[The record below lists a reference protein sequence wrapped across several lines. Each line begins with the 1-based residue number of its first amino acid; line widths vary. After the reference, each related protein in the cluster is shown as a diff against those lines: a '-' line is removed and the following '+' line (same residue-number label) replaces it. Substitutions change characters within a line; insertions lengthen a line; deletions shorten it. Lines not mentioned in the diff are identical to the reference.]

1 MDSTGVVSAA
11 WSSVLTTLV
20 PREALL
26 PGVVDP
32 RSPPVELEAALA
44 ALRASGVESLLVP
57 CFLEL
62 LQKHLQER
70 VVPGLWRRLGEEGGA
85 VEREGGAVE
94 REGGAVEREGGGGEL
109 FLAALLHL
117 QAALEPFLHGQRL
130 LQQWGLSPEPHA
142 GGSRVLALLRAAL
155 LFSPPPAFRSAAHS
169 FYSRAFAAFL
179 HLQRSHTGEGGGG
192 GDAGVDDDDDDDEDD
207 EEEGGGGGG
216 GVVGGVAPGWL
227 RCPGCAVERASCR
240 CRQLLDNFH
249 RANRILQ
256 RLCLLE
262 RVGAEAVTA
271 ILQATTEQ
279 HISRHCRGE
288 YERPFLA
295 QLEQWLE
302 FRALRWLRMVFHGE
316 GDGGRA
322 VSEEGGGGGTVQA
335 ALGRWRTRLQYFL
348 YQAFAAVR
356 ISELF
361 NIIRDYPESQHALQE
376 LQVCLKKT
384 NQKGQL
390 VASLKTALE
399 TRLLHPGVNTD
410 DIITLYISA
419 IRALTQLDPTG
430 VTLDVVCQPVRKY
443 LRSREDT
450 VRKIVAGLTD
460 DVDGPSELA
469 GELTRAEPVE
479 LEHSLGSD
487 DDGDEPEDW
496 SPPPSD
502 AAHSVKSGLGRRS
515 FDIISLL
522 VSIYGSKEVFINEYH
537 TLLADRILHHF
548 NYNMAR
554 EIRNLELLK
563 LRFGDVFMHRCE
575 VMLKDV
581 ADSRRINSNILE
593 ARRGGGGGGGAGGG
607 GGGGGGAG
615 GGGGGEGS
623 SEEAPAA
630 PGAGDDGSHG
640 GQEPAATQG
649 GMEAVGEEEEEGRE
663 GGEGGERGEGHGD
676 EEVGEEAGEE
686 GGEWPGG
693 PAAPVPLNAM
703 ILSGEFWPPL
713 KEGKLELPAAVK
725 EVMEAYTREYEK
737 LKAARSLVWK
747 PHLGL
752 VSLDVH
758 LAGGRSLSL
767 SVSPVHAAII
777 MHFQDKG
784 SWSLQELSEAL
795 KVPAPSLRKK
805 LALWQQHRVLREGP
819 ADRFSLLEG
828 GGPAGPD
835 GMLLLDSDDDND
847 SAMAS
852 QADQKEEEM
861 QVFWTYIQ
869 GMLTNLETLSLERIH
884 SMLKMFAM
892 IGPGGGGGGGGP
904 RGGAGGECDLAEL
917 RAFLG
922 RKVKEQQ
929 LLCTGGMYKLPKP
942 GT

>member
-1 MDSTGVVSAA
+1 MDPTGVVSAA
-11 WSSVLTTLV
+11 WSSALTSLV

-32 RSPPVELEAALA
+32 RSPPVEPEAALA
-44 ALRASGVESLLVP
+44 VLRASGLESLLAP

-70 VVPGLWRRLGEEGGA
+70 VVRGCGAVWARRRRRRGGA
-85 VEREGGAVE
+85 ALP
-94 REGGAVEREGGGGEL
+94 GGEL
-109 FLAALLHL
+109 FLPALLHL
-117 QAALEPFLHGQRL
+117 QAALEPFLHGQQL
-130 LQQWGLSPEPHA
+130 LQQWGLVPEPH
-142 GGSRVLALLRAAL
+142 
-155 LFSPPPAFRSAAHS
+155 
-169 FYSRAFAAFL
+169 
-179 HLQRSHTGEGGGG
+179 GEGVRGSHHTETHRLVTQRPTDSPHRDPQTRHTETHRLVTQRPSSLV
-192 GDAGVDDDDDDDEDD
+192 DAF
-207 EEEGGGGGG
+207 
-216 GVVGGVAPGWL
+216 P
-227 RCPGCAVERASCR
+227 
-240 CRQLLDNFH
+240 
-249 RANRILQ
+249 
-256 RLCLLE
+256 RL
-262 RVGAEAVTA
+262 
-271 ILQATTEQ
+271 
-279 HISRHCRGE
+279 
-288 YERPFLA
+288 
-295 QLEQWLE
+295 
-302 FRALRWLRMVFHGE
+302 
-316 GDGGRA
+316 
-322 VSEEGGGGGTVQA
+322 
-335 ALGRWRTRLQYFL
+335 
-348 YQAFAAVR
+348 
-356 ISELF
+356 
-361 NIIRDYPESQHALQE
+361 DYPESQHALQE

-496 SPPPSD
+496 SPPPCD

-593 ARRGGGGGGGAGGG
+593 ARRA
-607 GGGGGGAG
+607 
-615 GGGGGEGS
+615 
-623 SEEAPAA
+623 
-630 PGAGDDGSHG
+630 
-640 GQEPAATQG
+640 
-649 GMEAVGEEEEEGRE
+649 
-663 GGEGGERGEGHGD
+663 
-676 EEVGEEAGEE
+676 
-686 GGEWPGG
+686 WPGG

-777 MHFQDKG
+777 MHFQDKA
-784 SWSLQELSEAL
+784 SWTLQELSEAL

-805 LALWQQHRVLREGP
+805 LALWQQRRVLREGP
-819 ADRFSLLEG
+819 PDRFSLLEDGRHDDG
-828 GGPAGPD
+828 GLL
-835 GMLLLDSDDDND
+835 LLLDSDDDND

-892 IGPGGGGGGGGP
+892 IGP
-904 RGGAGGECDLAEL
+904 AGGECDLAEL

-929 LLCTGGMYKLPKP
+929 LLCSGGMYKLPKP
-942 GT
+942 GA

>member
-1 MDSTGVVSAA
+1 MELRAH
-11 WSSVLTTLV
+11 
-20 PREALL
+20 L
-26 PGVVDP
+26 PGSTCCLGLLTP
-32 RSPPVELEAALA
+32 RSPPVEPEAALA
-44 ALRASGVESLLVP
+44 VLRASGLESLLAP

-70 VVPGLWRRLGEEGGA
+70 VVPGLWRRLGEE
-85 VEREGGAVE
+85 EEEGGA
-94 REGGAVEREGGGGEL
+94 ALPGGEL
-109 FLAALLHL
+109 FLPALLHL
-117 QAALEPFLHGQRL
+117 QAALEPFLHGQQL
-130 LQQWGLSPEPHA
+130 LQQWGLVPEPHA
-142 GGSRVLALLRAAL
+142 GGSGVLALLRAAL
-155 LFSPPPAFRSAAHS
+155 LFSPPAAFRSAAHS
-169 FYSRAFAAFL
+169 FYSRAFSAFL
-179 HLQRSHTGEGGGG
+179 HLQRPHTGEGGGG
-192 GDAGVDDDDDDDEDD
+192 DDDDDDDDDEEE
-207 EEEGGGGGG
+207 EEEGGVGG
-216 GVVGGVAPGWL
+216 GVGGVGVGAPGWL
-227 RCPGCAVERASCR
+227 RCPGCAVERAACC

-256 RLCLLE
+256 RLSLLE

-271 ILQATTEQ
+271 ILQLTTEQ
-279 HISRHCRGE
+279 HIARHCRGE
-288 YERPFLA
+288 YEQPFLA

-322 VSEEGGGGGTVQA
+322 VSDEDSGGGGGGGGGVTVQA
-335 ALGRWRTRLQYFL
+335 ALVRWRTRLQYFL

-496 SPPPSD
+496 SPPPCD

-593 ARRGGGGGGGAGGG
+593 EGA
-607 GGGGGGAG
+607 
-615 GGGGGEGS
+615 
-623 SEEAPAA
+623 
-630 PGAGDDGSHG
+630 
-640 GQEPAATQG
+640 Q
-649 GMEAVGEEEEEGRE
+649 
-663 GGEGGERGEGHGD
+663 
-676 EEVGEEAGEE
+676 
-686 GGEWPGG
+686 WPGG

-784 SWSLQELSEAL
+784 RLGQSTPRLRNGRGSGSGSLWSKRSDPVKLTGAL
-795 KVPAPSLRKK
+795 APPHGGRSSSGS
-805 LALWQQHRVLREGP
+805 RE
-819 ADRFSLLEG
+819 RQ
-828 GGPAGPD
+828 AGD
-835 GMLLLDSDDDND
+835 
-847 SAMAS
+847 
-852 QADQKEEEM
+852 
-861 QVFWTYIQ
+861 
-869 GMLTNLETLSLERIH
+869 
-884 SMLKMFAM
+884 
-892 IGPGGGGGGGGP
+892 
-904 RGGAGGECDLAEL
+904 
-917 RAFLG
+917 
-922 RKVKEQQ
+922 
-929 LLCTGGMYKLPKP
+929 
-942 GT
+942 